1 MTTDRFS
8 RRFAIK
14 LIQACIVA
22 AVVFS
27 SASARPISFS
37 RASNYDISYVIRV
50 DRADLSGFAV
60 QMRIPRA
67 RGTTRLAMAFHPI
80 YDDRYWRYI
89 EDLSAESRGAKLSVT
104 HEESALWRVEA
115 PGGELIVKYR
125 IRLPPETSPIR
136 SVWKPFL
143 SETGGLV
150 GDLHSFM
157 YVVGATS
164 NRARVTLDI
173 PKDWAIA
180 SGLDPTSDPK
190 TFAASSV
197 ELLLDSPIAIG
208 KFQQWDFIVNGVP
221 HRVVYLPQANA
232 AAFDTSAFVGGLK
245 RLASEAIK
253 IFGRPPYGRYTFIYQ
268 DGADGALEHLNSVTI
283 GARSQSIAQGLGGV
297 FQTTAHEYFHTWNLM
312 RVRPVERVGI
322 RFRPVDPASVLWWSE
337 GVTIYFSDLLLRRA
351 KLPTSEP
358 TRLAHLENRLA
369 TYLFTPGYSHI
380 SPERV
385 SLTSE
390 DPFALGDD
398 FSSVHLQGEVLGS
411 MLDLMVREAT
421 HGQRSLDD
429 VMRLLSERFTPR
441 RGIGGRDIE
450 RAVHDTCGCDAH
462 TFFEAHVR
470 GTQPLGF
477 DRYLRAI
484 GLRMHVSWAPAVN
497 NDGTPAADL
506 RIFALAR
513 PEGSAPRLRLTNPAS
528 AWGRAGLHTGDRLIS
543 VDGQRVATPADFR
556 VWLGKLHIGDTT
568 RVEVGRNGRT
578 LTISIAVSGY
588 DRPTVRLEEIPETRP
603 EQVRLRTQWLN
614 AE

>member
-1 MTTDRFS
+1 MTSDCFF

-14 LIQACIVA
+14 LIEACIVA
-22 AVVFS
+22 AVVFWPVL
-27 SASARPISFS
+27 AP
-37 RASNYDISYVIRV
+37 RASNSVVSYVIRV
-50 DRADLSGFAV
+50 DRADLSGFDV
-60 QMRIPRA
+60 QLRIPRA
-67 RGTTRLAMAFHPI
+67 RGTTRLAMASHPI
-80 YDDRYWRYI
+80 YDDRYWRYVQ
-89 EDLSAESRGAKLSVT
+89 DLSAESRGAKLSVT
-104 HEESALWRVEA
+104 HEEDALWRVEA

-125 IRLPPETSPIR
+125 VRLPPETSPIR
-136 SVWKPFL
+136 SAYKPFL
-143 SETGGLV
+143 SETGALV
-150 GDLHSFM
+150 GDLHSLM

-164 NRARVTLDI
+164 DRARMMLDI

-180 SGLDPTSDPK
+180 SGLDPTTDPK

-208 KFQQWDFIVNGVP
+208 KFQQWDFVVNGVP
-221 HRVVYLPQANA
+221 HRVVYMPQPNA
-232 AAFDTSAFVGGLK
+232 ASFDTSALIAGIKG
-245 RLASEAIK
+245 LASEAIK
-253 IFGRPPYGRYTFIYQ
+253 IFGRAPYRRYTFIYQ

-283 GARSQSIAQGLGGV
+283 GARSRSLAQGLDNV

-312 RVRPVERVGI
+312 RVRPIERVGI
-322 RFRPVDPASVLWWSE
+322 RYRPAQPTPVLWWSE
-337 GVTIYFSDLLLRRA
+337 GATIFFSDLLLRRA
-351 KLPTSEP
+351 KLPTVEP
-358 TRLAHLENRLA
+358 TRLARLENRLA

-398 FSSVHLQGEVLGS
+398 FSGVHLQGEVLSS

-421 HGQRSLDD
+421 HGQRSLDH
-429 VMRLLSERFTPR
+429 VMLLLSERFNPE
-441 RGIGGRDIE
+441 RGMGDRDIE
-450 RAVHDTCGCDAH
+450 SAVHDTCRCDAH

-470 GTQPLGF
+470 GTQPLEF

-484 GLRMHVSWAPAVN
+484 GLRMRVTWVPAVN

-506 RIFALAR
+506 RILALAR

-543 VDGQRVATPADFR
+543 VDGRRVATPVDFR
-556 VWLGKLHIGDTT
+556 VWLGKLHIGDTAQ
-568 RVEVGRNGRT
+568 VEVARNGRT
-578 LTISIAVSGY
+578 LTISVAVSGY
-588 DRPTVRLEEIPETRP
+588 DRPTVRLEEIPDTRP
-603 EQVRLRTQWLN
+603 EQVRLRAQWLN

>member
-1 MTTDRFS
+1 MNTDCLS
-8 RRFAIK
+8 IRFAVK
-14 LIQACIVA
+14 LVQACTVA
-22 AVVFS
+22 AVVFWHGP
-27 SASARPISFS
+27 AT
-37 RASNYDISYVIRV
+37 RASNSVVSYVIRV
-50 DRADLSGFAV
+50 DRADLSGFDV

-67 RGTTRLAMAFHPI
+67 RGTTRLAMASHPI
-80 YDDRYWRYI
+80 YDDRYWRYV

-104 HEESALWRVEA
+104 HEEDALWQVQA

-125 IRLPPETSPIR
+125 VRLPPETSAIR
-136 SVWKPFL
+136 SAYKPFL

-150 GDLHSFM
+150 GDLHSLM

-164 NRARVTLDI
+164 ASARVTLDI
-173 PKDWAIA
+173 PKDWTIA

-190 TFAASSV
+190 TFAASSAEV
-197 ELLLDSPIAIG
+197 LLDSPIAIG

-221 HRVVYLPQANA
+221 HRVVYLPQSNA
-232 AAFDTSAFVGGLK
+232 ASFDTRAFIAGLK
-245 RLASEAIK
+245 GLASEAIK
-253 IFGRPPYGRYTFIYQ
+253 IFGRPPYRRYTFIYQ

-283 GARSQSIAQGLGGV
+283 GARSQSLAQELGSV

-312 RVRPVERVGI
+312 RVRPIERVGI
-322 RFRPVDPASVLWWSE
+322 RYRPAEPTPVLWWSE
-337 GVTIYFSDLLLRRA
+337 GATIFFSDLLLRRA

-358 TRLAHLENRLA
+358 TRLAHLENKLA
-369 TYLFTPGYSHI
+369 TYLLTPGYSHI

-398 FSSVHLQGEVLGS
+398 FSSVHLQGEVLSS

-429 VMRLLSERFTPR
+429 VMRLLSERFNPE
-441 RGIGGRDIE
+441 RGIGDRDIE
-450 RAVHDTCGCDAH
+450 SAVHDTCGCDAH

-470 GTQPLGF
+470 GTQPLDF

-484 GLRMHVSWAPAVN
+484 GLRMQVTWAPAVN
-497 NDGTPAADL
+497 GDGTPAADL
-506 RIFALAR
+506 RIFALTR
-513 PEGSAPRLRLTNPAS
+513 PEGSAPRIRLTNPSS

-543 VDGQRVATPADFR
+543 VDGRRVATPADFR
-556 VWLGKLHIGDTT
+556 VWLGKLHIGDTA
-568 RVEVGRNGRT
+568 RIEVERNGRT
-578 LTISIAVSGY
+578 LTLSVAVSGY
-588 DRPTVRLEEIPETRP
+588 DRPTVRLEEIPDTRP

-614 AE
+614 SSNSTR

>member
-1 MTTDRFS
+1 MTTNSLS
-8 RRFAIK
+8 RRFELK
-14 LIQACIVA
+14 LIQACTIA
-22 AVVFS
+22 AVVFWP
-27 SASARPISFS
+27 AAATPISFS
-37 RASNYDISYVIRV
+37 PTSNSGISYIIRV

-67 RGTTRLAMAFHPI
+67 RGATRLAMAFHPI
-80 YDDRYWRYI
+80 YDDRYWRYV
-89 EDLSAESRGAKLSVT
+89 EDLSAESRGAKLSAT
-104 HEESALWRVEA
+104 HEDGALWRVEA

-125 IRLPPETSPIR
+125 IRLPTETSPLR
-136 SVWKPFL
+136 SAWRPFL

-150 GDLHSFM
+150 GDLHSLM
-157 YVVGATS
+157 YVVGAIS
-164 NRARVTLDI
+164 DRARVTLDI

-190 TFAASSV
+190 TFAASCV

-208 KFQQWDFIVNGVP
+208 KFQQWDFVVNGVP
-221 HRVVYLPQANA
+221 HRVVYLPQPNA
-232 AAFDTSAFVGGLK
+232 ASFDTTALIAGLK
-245 RLASEAIK
+245 GLASAAIK
-253 IFGRPPYGRYTFIYQ
+253 IFGRPPYRRYTFIYQ

-283 GARSQSIAQGLGGV
+283 GVRSQSLAQGLGGV

-312 RVRPVERVGI
+312 RVRPIERVGM
-322 RFRPVDPASVLWWSE
+322 RHRPPEPTPVLWWSE

-351 KLPTSEP
+351 KLPTFEP

-369 TYLFTPGYSHI
+369 TYLLTPGYSHI

-385 SLTSE
+385 SLTSD

-429 VMRLLSERFTPR
+429 VMRLLSERFTPQ
-441 RGIGGRDIE
+441 RGIAGRDIE

-470 GTQPLGF
+470 GTQPLEF

-484 GLRMHVSWAPAVN
+484 GLRMRVTWAPAVN

-506 RIFALAR
+506 RIFAVAR

-543 VDGQRVATPADFR
+543 VDGQRVATPVDFR
-556 VWLGKLHIGDTT
+556 VWLGKLRIGDEA
-568 RVEVGRNGRT
+568 RVELARNGRT
-578 LTISIAVSGY
+578 LTISVAVSGY
-588 DRPTVRLEEIPETRP
+588 DRPTVRLEEIPDARP
-603 EQVRLRTQWLN
+603 EQIRLRTQWLN